1 MIRALGRAD
10 YDGTVRLLGMSPP
23 LNLYML
29 GNLEKH
35 GFEADFCQFW
45 GDFGDEERANA
56 APRAVLNRY
65 MSGWSVYGLPDAD
78 WGGLAAVMDA
88 HAQAGTR
95 LQDNPGGVTS
105 FLPFLRRYAVE
116 QVTEEELM
124 ALRAEDFRPARPP
137 SNCEVRRATLADLDA
152 LAALY
157 AEAEHMTRTRAAVER
172 PLRHTR
178 VWAALTGSEMRAA
191 ALTNAETSGLA
202 MIGGV
207 YTLPAWRGRGLSQ
220 AVCSALCAEL
230 LSEGVQPFLYW
241 DTPAAGAV
249 YRKLGFHRVG
259 VWRSAWIR
267 RV

>member
-1 MIRALGRAD
+1 MLRALGPAD
-10 YDGTVRLLGMSPP
+10 YDGTVRLLSMSPA

-35 GFEADFCQFW
+35 GFGADFCEFW
-45 GDFGDEERANA
+45 GDFEDVVGANVT
-56 APRAVLNRY
+56 PRAVLNRY
-65 MSGWSVYGLPDAD
+65 MNGWSVYGLPDAD
-78 WGGLAAVMDA
+78 WRGLAAVMDD
-88 HAQAGTR
+88 HPEAGTR
-95 LQDNPGGVTS
+95 LQDNPGGIES
-105 FLPFLRRYAVE
+105 FLPFLRRYAVD

-124 ALRAEDFRPARPP
+124 ALRTEDFRPASTLP
-137 SNCEVRRATLADLDA
+137 NCEVRRATLADLDA

-178 VWAALTGSEMRAA
+178 VWTALTGGEMRAA

-207 YTLPAWRGRGLSQ
+207 YTLPAWRGQGLSQ
-220 AVCSALCAEL
+220 VVCSALCAEL
-230 LSEGVQPFLYW
+230 LGEGIQPFLYW

-267 RV
+267 RA